1 MKTPISVVLQSV
13 GIWLAVFAVL
23 FVPKFVQHYG
33 FNLLWLTVIIPN
45 VLRLIVLDIPQL
57 AVDRLFFWAST
68 VVSMILM
75 YLVNTVWRTS
85 REAVKNPKNDRKKNL
100 VLSFLLLATFAGGVL
115 ITYLTGIDSSIYSN
129 KGWEN

>member
-1 MKTPISVVLQSV
+1 MKTPISVVIQSV
-13 GIWLAVFAVL
+13 GIWLAVFAVI
-23 FVPKFVQHYG
+23 FVPKFIQNYS
-33 FNLLWLTVIIPN
+33 FNLVWMTMVIPN
-45 VLRLIVLDIPQL
+45 VLRLIVSDIPQL

-75 YLVNTVWRTS
+75 YLINQGWRTS
-85 REAVKNPKNDRKKNL
+85 RQAVNNQENDRRKNL
-100 VLSFLLLATFAGGVL
+100 ILSFLLLATFAGGMF